1 MKTFSRIE
9 IGRTLRFNEC
19 VCTPYNADFDGD
31 EMNIHLPQTLHAK
44 SEAKY
49 LMGVKAN
56 IVTPK
61 NGEPVMGATQDFLT
75 SSFLLTQRDTF
86 LTRDQF
92 CQICADFTLGLECVS
107 LPPPS
112 VIKPKELW
120 TGKQVFGV
128 ILRPNKECKNVLVN
142 LEMAERWKNYTR
154 NEWGRCEEITLQTSG
169 EDVKTT
175 LETSGKD
182 HQLLLQ

>member
-1 MKTFSRIE
+1 
-9 IGRTLRFNEC
+9 
-19 VCTPYNADFDGD
+19 
-31 EMNIHLPQTLHAK
+31 MNIHLPQTLHAK

-154 NEWGRCEEITLQTSG
+154 NEWRRCENYTRNEWKRSSVTTPIKMKLF
-169 EDVKTT
+169 VKMKVGSFF
-175 LETSGKD
+175 ETPS
-182 HQLLLQ
+182 L